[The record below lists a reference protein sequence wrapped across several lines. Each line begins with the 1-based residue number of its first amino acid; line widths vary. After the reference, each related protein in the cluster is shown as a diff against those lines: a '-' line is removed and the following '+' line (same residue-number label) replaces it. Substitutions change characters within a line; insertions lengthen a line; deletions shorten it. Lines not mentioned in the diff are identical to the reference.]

1 MDNVDRVSFD
11 LNASLKHYLD
21 NPSSVPCLDADQEL
35 LDCDGSPESL
45 TNAQINQVL
54 DPIIDAIA
62 ENPEAITR
70 CSVLD
75 SMQWLLK

>member
-1 MDNVDRVSFD
+1 MDDERVSFD
-11 LNASLKHYLD
+11 LNTSLKHYLD
-21 NPSSVPCLDADQEL
+21 SPSSVPCLDAAQEL
-35 LDCDGSPESL
+35 LDCDESPESL

-62 ENPEAITR
+62 ENPEAIAR